1 MSAHSTLYQRIHC
14 VLSGCRCCSWI
25 QIISSPQAP
34 DQVIKHVCALFV
46 LSVRRVTI
54 LPCRFLP
61 FLPMSVL
68 SVTMYGSSM
77 VSTHHCWS
85 LPCSQSLLNI
95 FVVNCCALF
104 RPVKASILYENVC
117 N

>member
-14 VLSGCRCCSWI
+14 VLPGCRCRSWI
-25 QIISSPQAP
+25 QIIPSLQAP
-34 DQVIKHVCALFV
+34 GQVVKHVRALFV
-46 LSVRRVTI
+46 LYVRRVTI

-77 VSTHHCWS
+77 VPIHRCWS

-95 FVVNCCALF
+95 FMVDRRALF
-104 RPVKASILYENVC
+104 RPVEASILYDNVC
-117 N
+117 D